1 MTAFSRDEPYRDW
14 IIAMLLSVAIAA
26 GLNAP
31 ASAASP
37 FITTTS
43 DLIPGPPPG
52 SWTIDADYT
61 GPMTVKDI
69 YGSSTAPAPGFS
81 GAYSKSWYQP
91 EVEVD
96 DVVMDYNSVFG
107 ALYALSTFKVDA
119 QNDTGASSFRSLSGF
134 GYGAFEVTYPADTSS
149 YRWDEIYFA
158 VGDHVAWVSLGA
170 AGAIA
175 RDVLLDQSSRQLAKL
190 PAATAEVSSIRTGI
204 LATALGVALAISI
217 AVAILLLVLLP
228 QRRAPAGGVGL
239 YAAPYGMATVAP
251 TGAAELSDDRRHWW
265 DGQAWQDT
273 AVLIPPWAQISPDGT
288 RWWDGAGW
296 RPMPPTGGARS

>member
-1 MTAFSRDEPYRDW
+1 
-14 IIAMLLSVAIAA
+14 
-26 GLNAP
+26 
-31 ASAASP
+31 
-37 FITTTS
+37 
-43 DLIPGPPPG
+43 
-52 SWTIDADYT
+52 
-61 GPMTVKDI
+61 MTVKDI

-119 QNDTGASSFRSLSGF
+119 QNDTGTTSFRSLSGF

-158 VGDHVAWVSLGA
+158 LGDHVAWVSLGA
-170 AGAIA
+170 TGAIA
-175 RDVLLDQSSRQLAKL
+175 RDVLLDQSRRQLANL

-204 LATALGVALAISI
+204 LATALGVAVVISI

-228 QRRAPAGGVGL
+228 RGGPADGGVGL
-239 YAAPYGMATVAP
+239 FAAPPGLATDAP
-251 TGAAELSDDRRHWW
+251 RGADLSHDRRHWW

-296 RPMPPTGGARS
+296 RPMPSAGGAKS